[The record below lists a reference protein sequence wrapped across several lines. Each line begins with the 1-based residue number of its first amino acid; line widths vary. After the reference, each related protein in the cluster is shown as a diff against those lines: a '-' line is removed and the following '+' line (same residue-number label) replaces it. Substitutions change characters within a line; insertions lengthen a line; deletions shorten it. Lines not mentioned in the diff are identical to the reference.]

1 MKEIDEVIDRLT
13 NYKDKLEKE
22 NRVLSYWENEF
33 KKNPEE
39 YAKDCC
45 GTCANL

>member
-33 KKNPEE
+33 KIACKN
-39 YAKDCC
+39 KFFLMD
-45 GTCANL
+45 LIF